1 MHTQEMVY
9 FYRNMSQQCVSIL
22 YFATGWFRKR
32 ISECW
37 FISWGGIKNYL
48 SLEHIFIT
56 WTHIYRLNTYL
67 SLEHIF
73 ITWTHI
79 YHLNTHL
86 SLEHIRIA
94 WTHIYRLNTYLSLE
108 RIFITWTH
116 LSFENIFITWTHIS
130 TTQGNT
136 KFNLSMLWPLPCK
149 SICNFANQN
158 ICPSLI
164 NVTQQIKS
172 THGNLKC
179 TELSYLFRW
188 WGTRLTLNLSLNSW
202 IKLRKANYLLW
213 AQGYF

>member
-67 SLEHIF
+67 SLEHTF
-73 ITWTHI
+73 V
-79 YHLNTHL
+79 
-86 SLEHIRIA
+86 A
-94 WTHIYRLNTYLSLE
+94 WAHTYRLNAYLSLE

>member
-94 WTHIYRLNTYLSLE
+94 WTHIYRLNAYLSLEHIYHLKTYLSLE
-108 RIFITWTH
+108 
-116 LSFENIFITWTHIS
+116 HIS
-130 TTQGNT
+130 QQRKEIPN
-136 KFNLSMLWPLPCK
+136 
-149 SICNFANQN
+149 SIWACYDHYRVN
-158 ICPSLI
+158 PSAILLI
-164 NVTQQIKS
+164 KIFV
-172 THGNLKC
+172 
-179 TELSYLFRW
+179 R
-188 WGTRLTLNLSLNSW
+188 R
-202 IKLRKANYLLW
+202 
-213 AQGYF
+213 